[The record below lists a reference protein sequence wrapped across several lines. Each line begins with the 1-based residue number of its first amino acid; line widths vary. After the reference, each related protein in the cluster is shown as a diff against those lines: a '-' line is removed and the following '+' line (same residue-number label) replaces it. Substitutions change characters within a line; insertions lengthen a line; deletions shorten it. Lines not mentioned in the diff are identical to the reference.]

1 MSLWLVWRK
10 GFPGFLIEGFPFF
23 VLRIYTVLP
32 RMKKISR
39 FARNDGAGHGFMR
52 LSVIMAGFARGVPT
66 GFPFFVLRIY
76 TVLPQTEKIS
86 RSAIEMS
93 LYICYIYAIYIG
105 AVKRHRISALLPES
119 RTRKADALPG
129 SFTSIIYVYNIFP
142 YAYSMEI
149 A

>member
-1 MSLWLVWRK
+1 
-10 GFPGFLIEGFPFF
+10 
-23 VLRIYTVLP
+23 
-32 RMKKISR
+32 
-39 FARNDGAGHGFMR
+39 
-52 LSVIMAGFARGVPT
+52 MAGFARGVPT

-93 LYICYIYAIYIG
+93 LYNIYAIYIG
-105 AVKRHRISALLPES
+105 AVKRHRISALLPKS

-149 A
+149 V